1 MKHCLSCG
9 AELLPP
15 SEICPACRAPQS
27 AALYVPVPATSVFD
41 PPVVAPTAGFIPS
54 QPVASPGAP
63 RPAARDTPEVRTR
76 RTIIL
81 VSVLVLLLVLGLAA
95 YAVGRGGTAESTVD
109 TTVDT
114 VATGTGGA
122 GTRFSPVP
130 A

>member
-54 QPVASPGAP
+54 QPAASPGTPAAP

-95 YAVGRGGTAESTVD
+95 YAVGRGGTAENA
-109 TTVDT
+109 VDT
-114 VATGTGGA
+114 VASGTGGD